1 MDELMDVSSILLS
14 NAMEGIKV
22 LLRRVLQRW
31 TFCAAGSN
39 VGEITW
45 VPSARDQTPSRVI
58 QTTVVNLY

>member
-1 MDELMDVSSILLS
+1 MDELDVSSILLS

-39 VGEITW
+39 VGEITR
-45 VPSARDQTPSRVI
+45 VPSARDQTSSRVI
-58 QTTVVNLY
+58 